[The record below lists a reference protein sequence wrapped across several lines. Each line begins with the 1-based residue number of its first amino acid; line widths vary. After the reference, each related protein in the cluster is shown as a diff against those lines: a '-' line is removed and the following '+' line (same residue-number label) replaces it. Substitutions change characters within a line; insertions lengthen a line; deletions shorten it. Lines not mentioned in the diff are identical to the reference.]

1 MWAND
6 ICFRRKPVAVGYVV
20 SQVTKPGVYTSLRRL
35 FAGIPVKIYKQLN
48 PGGLEVDP
56 GRQTR
61 SCGGRPRITN
71 MILSESFAF

>member
-1 MWAND
+1 MPSGKHCSFSGWLL
-6 ICFRRKPVAVGYVV
+6 K
-20 SQVTKPGVYTSLRRL
+20 TGVYTSLRRL

-48 PGGLEVDP
+48 PGVWKLIP